1 MKLKKKNFVVLYC
14 EDWNTPLKT
23 SKHHFIE
30 RLAFENN
37 KILYIEVP
45 LNPFNFFLNS
55 KNLFK
60 KNLFKGVVKVKK
72 NIWTLKPIVP
82 LPYHPFL
89 GKITDNLT
97 VNYINQKIMT
107 FYLKY
112 AFKKLNFFDIEAI
125 IYLPMIYPMLQRLNF
140 KKVHFHIVDEWQG
153 FSGIPDTMKILT
165 KNLIEKANN
174 TIVTSETLFNKYKK
188 FTSNIFLLNHGTDP
202 DLFKKGINFKKLKQN
217 KSLKFKIGYY
227 GSLEKL
233 NFELINS
240 VSKNLIDCKFYF
252 VGPITNPVRNEI
264 EKIESKNVN
273 FISKIKRTKLTFFLK
288 KLDVF
293 WLTFKVNELTKSMS
307 PIKIYEVLSAG
318 IPIVSESLQECK
330 NIAKEHILFC
340 SNVEQH
346 IKNLKF
352 AIKTD
357 SIEKIKLRIN
367 FVKPYS
373 WDNRYNNFKK
383 FLKLDEEE

>member
-1 MKLKKKNFVVLYC
+1 
-14 EDWNTPLKT
+14 
-23 SKHHFIE
+23 
-30 RLAFENN
+30 
-37 KILYIEVP
+37 
-45 LNPFNFFLNS
+45 
-55 KNLFK
+55 
-60 KNLFKGVVKVKK
+60 
-72 NIWTLKPIVP
+72 
-82 LPYHPFL
+82 
-89 GKITDNLT
+89 
-97 VNYINQKIMT
+97 
-107 FYLKY
+107 
-112 AFKKLNFFDIEAI
+112 
-125 IYLPMIYPMLQRLNF
+125 MLQRLNF

-273 FISKIKRTKLTFFLK
+273 FISTIKRTKLPFFLK

-293 WLTFKVNELTKSMS
+293 WLPFKVNELTKSMS

-318 IPIVSESLQECK
+318 IPIVSESLRNVKILHKSTFYFVQMLS
-330 NIAKEHILFC
+330 NI
-340 SNVEQH
+340 
-346 IKNLKF
+346 LK
-352 AIKTD
+352 I
-357 SIEKIKLRIN
+357 
-367 FVKPYS
+367 
-373 WDNRYNNFKK
+373 
-383 FLKLDEEE
+383 